1 MRDCMNFKSKRLIT
15 VKNVHK
21 IAVFVV
27 VLGLMGCIGQTPESV
42 PTQPTESLVDDI
54 VANLEGLPID
64 EFFDESYKQL
74 LLRYPERLTELGISE
89 WFGLRNDQLNNLSD
103 EYVRETQQLEAAILE
118 LLQTYDRSTL
128 TPEQQISYD
137 VYEWYLRDLVAG
149 HEFMYYDYPMH
160 HFLISYHDELIRLFT
175 EYHPL
180 TSKEDAEDYI
190 SRLSKVDI
198 QIDQLIEGLTLREEA
213 GVVPPTFILTM
224 TEYMLTDFLHS
235 GSQDPSSIDG
245 RLILLY
251 TVFTKKIE
259 EIDISEVEKE
269 ALREAALTEVQESVI
284 PGYVRLRDYIEY
296 LETVAPYS
304 AGVWRFPKGDEY
316 YAYMLRHETT
326 TELTAEEI
334 HQIGL
339 AEVERIQKEMRAV
352 FDELEYPS
360 DGTLDD
366 LVNRAIQEAGYIST
380 YTQTGKNEVIQA
392 YEEILDEV
400 SQKLDEVFDV
410 RPKAELVVVGEP
422 SFGGGGG
429 YYVSASLDGSR
440 PGAFHTGVGGSM
452 VPKYRMPT
460 VAYHEAIP
468 GHYFQVS
475 IAQEMDL
482 PLFRNDVIYNGYA
495 EGWALYAEQLAW
507 ELGLYED
514 DPYGNIG
521 RLHLEL
527 LRAVRLVADTGIHAK
542 KWTRSEAKAYMKE
555 ALGTDRYSDE
565 VDRYIVLPAQAT
577 GYKVGMIKMLELR
590 QKAMDELGEQFD
602 MKEFHHVVLCNGG
615 VPLTILEK
623 VVQDY
628 IDAKLDSTG
637 NTGFHTPFCTMVTST
652 IHAESYAPCLGT
664 GFVFV
669 LVLLG
674 AAIKQP

>member
-1 MRDCMNFKSKRLIT
+1 MKKDVINHVYRVFI
-15 VKNVHK
+15 
-21 IAVFVV
+21 FVV
-27 VLGLMGCIGQTPESV
+27 ILGLGCIGQPPESAPV
-42 PTQPTESLVDDI
+42 PAESADDI
-54 VANLEGLPID
+54 VARLEGLPVD

-103 EYVRETQQLEAAILE
+103 EYIRETQQLEAAILD
-118 LLQTYDRSTL
+118 LLQTYDRSAL
-128 TPEQQISYD
+128 TPEQQISYG

-160 HFLISYHDELIRLFT
+160 HFLLSYHDELTRLFT
-175 EYHPL
+175 EYHIIND
-180 TSKEDAEDYI
+180 KEDAEDYI
-190 SRLSKVDI
+190 SRLSQVDR
-198 QIDQLIEGLTLREEA
+198 QVGQVIEGLKLREDA

-224 TEYMLTDFLHS
+224 TEHVLTDFLHS

-245 RLILLY
+245 RLISLY
-251 TVFTKKIE
+251 IVFAEKIE
-259 EIDISEVEKE
+259 EMDISEGEKE

-284 PGYVRLRDYIEY
+284 PAYVRLRDHIEY
-296 LETVAPYS
+296 LETVSPYS
-304 AGVWRFPKGDEY
+304 AGVWKFPKGDKY

-360 DGTLDD
+360 DGNLDD
-366 LVNRAIQEAGYIST
+366 LVTRAIQEAGYIDT
-380 YTQTGKNEVIQA
+380 YTKAGKDEVIET

-440 PGAFHTGVGGSM
+440 PGAFHTGVGDSM

-460 VAYHEAIP
+460 IAYHEAIP
-468 GHYFQVS
+468 GHYFQIS

-482 PLFRNDVIYNGYA
+482 PLFRNDVILNGYA

-514 DPYGNIG
+514 DPYGDIG
-521 RLHLEL
+521 RLHMEL

-542 KWTRSEAKAYMKE
+542 KWTREEAKAYMKE
-555 ALGTDRYSDE
+555 ALGSDRSSHE
-565 VDRYIVLPAQAT
+565 VDRYIVLPGQAT
-577 GYKVGMIKMLELR
+577 GYKIGMIKILELR
-590 QKAMDELGEQFD
+590 QKAMDALGDQFD
-602 MKEFHHVVLCNGG
+602 LKEFHHVVLCNGG
-615 VPLTILEK
+615 VPLTILEE

-628 IDAKLDSTG
+628 IDAKAGTTSSMTCMTFRTVST
-637 NTGFHTPFCTMVTST
+637 TG
-652 IHAESYAPCLGT
+652 IHAGSGEPCLGT
-664 GFVFV
+664 VFVF

-674 AAIKQP
+674 ATIRRK